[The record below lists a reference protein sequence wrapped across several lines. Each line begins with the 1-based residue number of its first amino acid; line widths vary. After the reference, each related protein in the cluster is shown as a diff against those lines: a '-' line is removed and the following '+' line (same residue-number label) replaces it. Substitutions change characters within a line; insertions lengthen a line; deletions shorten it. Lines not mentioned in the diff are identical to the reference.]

1 MSNISLD
8 SFRTMAAGKYDL
20 GSVVIKN
27 DAAKGAQLEKVN
39 NHRWVGSNKTAI
51 SAEENRAV
59 RTALYD
65 AIKSEVGRVFG
76 NGDPAAN
83 KFLQDIREQLLGKD
97 NVGKDLSRKDVLAD
111 VLTKMDSLLE
121 KAKPLNERTVTTGGA
136 ERLDGKSYLN
146 AQANQKAIST
156 LKPSVRQVLD
166 VIQNGLKTV
175 PDLSQ
180 EQKEE
185 AVVLSS
191 IMRALSRNKDA
202 GPITAFFGEAAFD
215 LSVNAD
221 GTISITADDATIHSG
236 VDVEKSVHDIELAI
250 AKVGDKQSLLVMDL
264 ARDSESRSD
273 RASESSHV
281 RELASTI
288 ITAKLPKV
296 SITLLQGLATD
307 ALIHE
312 AHTAAT
318 NGFTSQKDAIEHFEE
333 MAKPMEISNQNTI
346 KLLDKMDVMD
356 LQEVDSKVKL
366 EYVPAKE
373 VSVDADT
380 KAVRGFLADLILNE
394 NTERTDKN
402 LSNKEGGPLF
412 TQKRIKETIMDHSEV
427 LLILTDKD
435 RRDAVLAKLD
445 PRTKDV
451 LEEFLNG
458 LDNGLDEAKEV
469 FMATGLPADIKK
481 AGLRQAILGK
491 EAVVLADFLIDSEQ
505 KALKVR
511 QNEQII
517 ALLNSK
523 INEANLAEMTKVY
536 AGVIALGMQETQ
548 IDKMVDVAMAEIQ
561 ENVSK
566 LFEQKG
572 GDINKLEPIPIDHK
586 IIDDT
591 MSKCPTLVKGLAVFY
606 CGKGDDLEKS
616 FGKATVEKFQKVFVD
631 NILLASVTKAKE
643 LPNVYSLSQNPNARK
658 ILSMINSIP
667 GAMSQNYV
675 NDSLKSDSLSAGFE
689 AVMSAKVPMTERR
702 EIVALFLSLMP
713 DDLIAQMED
722 AAKTIIDN
730 DIPGGAA
737 KGSSEIGFMDIL
749 KSDLGSLDDKIKLY
763 DLNNKTLEQIQNGSE
778 DSGVKKFTR
787 DVLNAYFKG
796 SSKIDR
802 RAMISSM
809 IRNGVNNVKDQD
821 NSEEAV
827 NYRMFGALMKGA
839 GPLMQKTLQG
849 YPIPT
854 NASDAMKA
862 AFNALKDE
870 IPPIPDNIV
879 KAQLLGIVERSNG
892 KITSIEAKKVLGS
905 ASVGEALLC
914 TIKTPDNPEGKE
926 CVVKLLRSDVQN
938 RLEREK
944 EIFIKASKLTPGMEK
959 TFEGQLERIVAELD
973 LRSEAEFVKA
983 GKIYEGTYK
992 KVNSMHL
999 NETAEPTMD
1008 TMVVD
1013 KAPGDTL
1020 KRVMDKAANRIEEL
1034 VKKNTGNVME
1044 DIKEVLQLR
1053 KKLLVQASSLAS
1065 LANKWVTEGVFES
1078 GFYHGDLH
1086 AGNIMIDEDG
1096 NLTVIDFGNATQLS
1110 KEHRTHV
1117 MKMIAGATYSERDTF
1132 LEGFMPLLSEEG
1144 RKTYE
1149 ANRDTINSIIDIIIE
1164 KGTKNDAGDRISA
1177 LILEL
1182 QNVGLEIPPAL
1193 YNFSQCQVR
1202 LSNAMNDINA
1212 LLKKC
1217 YTSLERMMKNR
1228 PELYDRYLVSG
1239 LFNVVGNDA
1248 FGTFLGDRDIHQALD
1263 ENDDRY
1269 TISQG
1274 GRPANF
1280 SVLQSKMKE
1289 SRETLVDRRNRL
1301 LTENQNEIKFVKS
1314 FMMPKGI
1321 EAAVGYVLSGKDE
1334 KEVMSLIEL
1343 AGKKDSKGKLDK
1355 ASIAMAAQYRKLMN
1369 IVKANPKFV
1378 EILGK
1383 VSDNGEFD
1391 EPGENM
1397 KDLLLMMIDYE
1408 FKLCDEMEALAK
1420 DTIDRRGEDDFCDV
1434 MGSVIMSKKKATMS
1448 MLGLGASIKY
1458 MFKEMV

>member
-8 SFRTMAAGKYDL
+8 CFRTMAAGKYDL

-27 DAAKGAQLEKVN
+27 DATKGAQLEKVN

-76 NGDPAAN
+76 NGDPEAN

-111 VLTKMDSLLE
+111 VLTKTDWLLE
-121 KAKPLNERTVTTGGA
+121 SAKPLSERTVTAGGA
-136 ERLDGKSYLN
+136 ERLDSESYRR
-146 AQANQKAIST
+146 AQANMQAVST

-166 VIQNGLKTV
+166 IIQNGLKAV
-175 PDLSQ
+175 PGLNR
-180 EQKEE
+180 EQKGE

-191 IMRALSRNKDA
+191 IMRGLAANKDA
-202 GPITAFFGEAAFD
+202 GPVTAFFGDAAFE

-250 AKVGDKQSLLVMDL
+250 AKDGDDQSLLVMDL
-264 ARDSESRSD
+264 AVQSESRSD
-273 RASESSHV
+273 RASDSSHA

-296 SITLLQGLATD
+296 SVTLLQGLATD
-307 ALIHE
+307 ALVRE
-312 AHTAAT
+312 ARTAV
-318 NGFTSQKDAIEHFEE
+318 NGGFDSEDDAIKHFEK

-356 LQEVDSKVKL
+356 LQEVDSKIKL

-380 KAVRGFLADLILNE
+380 KAVRNFFADLILNE

-402 LSNKEGGPLF
+402 LNNEEGGPLF
-412 TQKRIKETIMDHSEV
+412 TPERIKETIKDHLDV
-427 LLILTDKD
+427 FQILCSVK
-435 RRDAVLAKLD
+435 RHAGVMAKLD
-445 PRTKDV
+445 NRTCDAIKPITSK
-451 LEEFLNG
+451 LLALKTAASLPGFLLG
-458 LDNGLDEAKEV
+458 ELA
-469 FMATGLPADIKK
+469 MKK
-481 AGLRQAILGK
+481 ACQEIFPEDSKLDFETQCRVIKDIVSGNPIPEEDREL
-491 EAVVLADFLIDSEQ
+491 VVDTLTS
-505 KALKVR
+505 
-511 QNEQII
+511 II
-517 ALLNSK
+517 HNSFDEK
-523 INEANLAEMTKVY
+523 
-536 AGVIALGMQETQ
+536 Q
-548 IDKMVDVAMAEIQ
+548 IDKMVDEAMSEIQ
-561 ENVSK
+561 TSVAK
-566 LFEQKG
+566 LFE
-572 GDINKLEPIPIDHK
+572 GDCAGLKPIPVDRG
-586 IIDDT
+586 IINDI
-591 MSKCPTLVKGLAVFY
+591 MSKYPSLAKGITVATGFDSEKLNKILGQGTTAKLSDIFIKDITVKVVQMQVDHPEIAKLSQNA
-606 CGKGDDLEKS
+606 
-616 FGKATVEKFQKVFVD
+616 KASKAFSMMNSYAGAMDASDIAASIKED
-631 NILLASVTKAKE
+631 SLHAGLASV
-643 LPNVYSLSQNPNARK
+643 
-658 ILSMINSIP
+658 MH
-667 GAMSQNYV
+667 G
-675 NDSLKSDSLSAGFE
+675 
-689 AVMSAKVPMTERR
+689 KVPINQRL
-702 EIVALFLSLMP
+702 EIVSLFLSVLP
-713 DDLIAQMED
+713 ENFLKELDAKAQ
-722 AAKTIIDN
+722 KIIEE
-730 DIPGGAA
+730 IPGLNAN
-737 KGSSEIGFMDIL
+737 GFDANDPVCLL
-749 KSDLGSLDDKIKLY
+749 KSEVDTLNNGLKLFDLK
-763 DLNNKTLEQIQNGSE
+763 NKTLEQIQNGSE

-787 DVLNAYFKG
+787 DVLSAYFKG
-796 SSKIDR
+796 SSAIDR
-802 RAMISSM
+802 RAMVASM
-809 IRNGVNNVKDQD
+809 IRNGVNNVANQD
-821 NSEEAV
+821 NSDEAV

-944 EIFIKASKLTPGMEK
+944 EIFINASKLTPGMEK

-1182 QNVGLEIPPAL
+1182 QNIGLEIPPAL

-1212 LLKKC
+1212 LLNKC

-1228 PELYDRYLVSG
+1228 PELYDQNYNSG
-1239 LFNVVGNDA
+1239 LYQHSGSEA
-1248 FGTFLGDRDIHQALD
+1248 FGFFIRDRDIQKGIIDSGGSDDRFEIASGNRPTNLALFKKKLD
-1263 ENDDRY
+1263 ECRNELKDWKQ
-1269 TISQG
+1269 T
-1274 GRPANF
+1274 
-1280 SVLQSKMKE
+1280 LSKTEKIGFDFE
-1289 SRETLVDRRNRL
+1289 GLNNL
-1301 LTENQNEIKFVKS
+1301 LPMGTDVAI
-1314 FMMPKGI
+1314 
-1321 EAAVGYVLSGKDE
+1321 GYVLSGKSE
-1334 KEVMSLIEL
+1334 EEVMSLIKL
-1343 AGKKDSKGKLDK
+1343 AAIDKKGNTNE
-1355 ASIAMAAQYRKLMN
+1355 MAVTRGGSQYRKLMN
-1369 IVKANPKFV
+1369 IAKADPTFV
-1378 EILGK
+1378 DTLGK
-1383 VSDNGEFD
+1383 VRDKD
-1391 EPGENM
+1391 ELNKPGENIKVM
-1397 KDLLLMMIDYE
+1397 LTKMIDYE
-1408 FKLCDEMEALAK
+1408 LKLCDEKESIAK
-1420 DTIDRRGEDDFCDV
+1420 DMLDRRIEDDFCDV